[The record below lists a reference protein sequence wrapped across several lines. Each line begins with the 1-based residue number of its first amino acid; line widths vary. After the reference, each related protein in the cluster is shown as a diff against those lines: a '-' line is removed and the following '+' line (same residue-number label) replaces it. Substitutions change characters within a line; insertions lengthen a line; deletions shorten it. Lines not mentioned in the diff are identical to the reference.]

1 MANYD
6 EIVKLYQQDT
16 SSEDVS
22 ASRFSGKNSSIL
34 KYPLN
39 NQDDYGGTITFKA
52 RTPEYN
58 TLGAKTL
65 DFLKTVEDLAPVT
78 ETNLGTGAG
87 NTSTQFR
94 ANEQRIANEQG
105 FTSFAS
111 SPVDR
116 KTTRTEALRNNIGS
130 GRKCT
135 LYLPGAIQIQD
146 RVTYSNVDLGVLGA
160 GIRQGILSNKSAGEI
175 ISDVGAGI
183 RDTFGSIISSLRT
196 GATSEE
202 AQVAALRVFGASS
215 RVSGAISSATGVA
228 LNPNRRAVLSGP
240 ELRSFSFSFKLVPTS
255 QAEAESI
262 EKIILFFREEM
273 YPDAVEAAGIS
284 ASFRYPAVFD
294 IIMRYRTADGR
305 YKKVAT
311 QLLPSFL
318 QSVDVNYNQ
327 SGMSFHR
334 DGRPQEATLTLNFT
348 EERTLNKYDVAVLGY

>member
-1 MANYD
+1 MPNYD
-6 EIVKLYQQDT
+6 DIVQLYQQDT
-16 SSEDVS
+16 SSTAVS
-22 ASRFSGKNSSIL
+22 ASRFSNRNPAVL

-39 NQDDYGGTITFKA
+39 NQDDYGGTITFRA

-58 TLGAKTL
+58 TLGSKTL
-65 DFLKTVEDLAPVT
+65 DFLKTVEQLDPITSADADQAISNKLDRDNSFFQGPV
-78 ETNLGTGAG
+78 E
-87 NTSTQFR
+87 
-94 ANEQRIANEQG
+94 
-105 FTSFAS
+105 
-111 SPVDR
+111 R
-116 KTTRTEALRNNIGS
+116 KTTKTEALRPNIGD

-183 RDTFGSIISSLRT
+183 RDTFGSLISSLRS
-196 GATSEE
+196 GVASEE

-215 RVSGAISSATGVA
+215 KVSGAISSATGVA

-240 ELRSFSFSFKLVPTS
+240 ELRSFSFSFRLVPTS

-262 EKIILFFREEM
+262 EKIIQFFREEM

-284 ASFRYPAVFD
+284 ASFRYPSLFD

>member
-6 EIVKLYQQDT
+6 EIVKQFQQDT
-16 SSEDVS
+16 SSTAVS
-22 ASRFSGKNSSIL
+22 ASRFSNKIPAVL

-39 NQDDYGGTITFKA
+39 NQDDYGGTITFRA

-58 TLGAKTL
+58 TLGSKTL
-65 DFLKTVEDLAPVT
+65 DFLKTVEELAPVT
-78 ETNLGTGAG
+78 ETNA
-87 NTSTQFR
+87 NADNFR
-94 ANEQRIANEQG
+94 ANEQRIANQQG
-105 FTSFAS
+105 LSNFVNG
-111 SPVDR
+111 PVER
-116 KTTRTEALRNNIGS
+116 KTTRTEQLRPNIGS

-146 RVTYSNVDLGVLGA
+146 RVTYNNVDLGVLGA
-160 GIRQGILSNKSAGEI
+160 GIRQGILSDKSAGEI

-183 RDTFGSIISSLRT
+183 RDTFGSLISSLRS
-196 GATSEE
+196 GVATEE

-215 RVSGAISSATGVA
+215 KVSGAISSATGVA

-240 ELRSFSFSFKLVPTS
+240 ELRSFSFSFRLVPTS

-262 EKIILFFREEM
+262 EKIIKFFREEM

-294 IIMRYRTADGR
+294 IIMRYRTSDGR

>member
-1 MANYD
+1 MPNYD
-6 EIVKLYQQDT
+6 DIVQLYQQDT
-16 SSEDVS
+16 SSTAVS
-22 ASRFSGKNSSIL
+22 ASRFSNRNPAVL

-39 NQDDYGGTITFKA
+39 NQDDYGGTITFRA

-58 TLGAKTL
+58 TLGSKAI
-65 DFLKTVEDLAPVT
+65 DFLAPEYAPVLGGRGNVNPEFVKSVENAKKPSVERRTTKT
-78 ETNLGTGAG
+78 ET
-87 NTSTQFR
+87 
-94 ANEQRIANEQG
+94 
-105 FTSFAS
+105 
-111 SPVDR
+111 
-116 KTTRTEALRNNIGS
+116 LRPLIGD

-160 GIRQGILSNKSAGEI
+160 GIRQGILSDKSAGEI
-175 ISDVGAGI
+175 IADVGAGI
-183 RDTFGSIISSLRT
+183 RDTFGSLISSLSS
-196 GATSEE
+196 GVATEE

-215 RVSGAISSATGVA
+215 KVSGAISSATGVA

-240 ELRSFSFSFKLVPTS
+240 ELRSFSFSFRLVPTS

-262 EKIILFFREEM
+262 EKIIQFFREEM

-284 ASFRYPAVFD
+284 ASFRYPSVFD

-311 QLLPSFL
+311 QLLPAFL

>member
-1 MANYD
+1 MPNYD
-6 EIVKLYQQDT
+6 DIVLQFQQDT
-16 SSEDVS
+16 SAGSVS
-22 ASRFSGKNSSIL
+22 ASKFSNRNPAVL

-39 NQDDYGGTITFKA
+39 NQDDYGGTITFRA

-58 TLGAKTL
+58 TLGSKTL
-65 DFLKTVEDLAPVT
+65 DFLKSVDDLRDTTSAGADQAVTNKLDRDNSFFDGPVE
-78 ETNLGTGAG
+78 
-87 NTSTQFR
+87 
-94 ANEQRIANEQG
+94 
-105 FTSFAS
+105 
-111 SPVDR
+111 R
-116 KTTRTEALRNNIGS
+116 KTTKTEQLRPNIGS

-146 RVTYSNVDLGVLGA
+146 RVTYNNVDLGVLGA
-160 GIRQGILSNKSAGEI
+160 GIRQGILADKSAGEI
-175 ISDVGAGI
+175 ISEVGAGI
-183 RDTFGSIISSLRT
+183 RDTFGSLISSLRS
-196 GATSEE
+196 GVATEE

-215 RVSGAISSATGVA
+215 KVSGAISSATGVA

-240 ELRSFSFSFKLVPTS
+240 ELRSFSFSFRLVPTS
-255 QAEAESI
+255 PAEAESI
-262 EKIILFFREEM
+262 EKIIKFFREEM
-273 YPDAVEAAGIS
+273 YPDAVETAGVS

-327 SGMSFHR
+327 SGMSFHK
-334 DGRPQEATLTLNFT
+334 DGKPQEATLTLNFT